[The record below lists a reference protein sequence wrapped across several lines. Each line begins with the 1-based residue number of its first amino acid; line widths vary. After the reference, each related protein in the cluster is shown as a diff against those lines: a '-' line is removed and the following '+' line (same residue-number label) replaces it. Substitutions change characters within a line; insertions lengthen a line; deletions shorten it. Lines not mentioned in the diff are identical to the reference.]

1 MAKILI
7 ADDSDIGRASVRT
20 ILSKQI
26 GWTICGEAVNGRN
39 AILMAHDLKP
49 DLIIMD
55 FSMPMLDGLQASK
68 EILRAMPE
76 IPIIVFTFHMTPQLN
91 LEASRIGIRKVVS
104 KSDGANALRSAVEA
118 LLEDPNAP
126 ARRIEVPADPPAD
139 SHPRAVD
146 QPVGPLGVS
155 TDPPVNPAVIS
166 TEMPARPSIATAAD
180 SSAVDSSAGI
190 SGESAKEPHS

>member
-7 ADDSDIGRASVRT
+7 ADDSDVGRASLRT

-104 KSDGANALRSAVEA
+104 KSDGANALRSAVES
-118 LLEDPNAP
+118 LLEVENAP
-126 ARRIEVPADPPAD
+126 ARPIQVPADPPAAP
-139 SHPRAVD
+139 HPAAVE
-146 QPVGPLGVS
+146 QPVGPLGVP
-155 TDPPVNPAVIS
+155 TDQAANPAVIL
-166 TEMPARPSIATAAD
+166 TEMPVRPSIATAAD

>member
-7 ADDSDIGRASVRT
+7 ADDSDISRASVRT

-39 AILMAHDLKP
+39 AVLMAHDLKP

-76 IPIIVFTFHMTPQLN
+76 VPIIVFTFHMTPQLN

-118 LLEDPNAP
+118 LLEDGNAP
-126 ARRIEVPADPPAD
+126 VGPIEVPTDPPAD
-139 SHPRAVD
+139 SHPAAVD
-146 QPVGPLGVS
+146 PPVGPLGVA
-155 TDPPVNPAVIS
+155 TDQPVNPAVIS

-180 SSAVDSSAGI
+180 SAAIDASAGI
-190 SGESAKEPHS
+190 SGESAKEPQS

>member
-7 ADDSDIGRASVRT
+7 ADDSDIGRASIRT

-26 GWTICGEAVNGRN
+26 GWTVCGEAVNGRN
-39 AILMAHDLKP
+39 AVLMAHDLKP

-76 IPIIVFTFHMTPQLN
+76 VPIIVFTFHLTPQLN

-104 KSDGANALRSAVEA
+104 KSDGASALRSAVEA
-118 LLEDPNAP
+118 LLDDGNAP
-126 ARRIEVPADPPAD
+126 VGPIEVPADPLVD
-139 SHPRAVD
+139 SRAAAVD
-146 QPVGPLGVS
+146 QPLGPLGVA
-155 TDPPVNPAVIS
+155 TDQPVNPAAIS
-166 TEMPARPSIATAAD
+166 TGMPSDPPIAD
-180 SSAVDSSAGI
+180 SAAVDASAGI
-190 SGESAKEPHS
+190 SGESPREPQN

>member
-7 ADDSDIGRASVRT
+7 ADDSDVGRASLRT

-26 GWTICGEAVNGRN
+26 GWTVCGEAVNGRN
-39 AILMAHDLKP
+39 AVLMAHDLKP

-68 EILRAMPE
+68 EILRAMPA

-104 KSDGANALRSAVEA
+104 KSDGANALTSAIEA
-118 LLEDPNAP
+118 LL
-126 ARRIEVPADPPAD
+126 
-139 SHPRAVD
+139 D
-146 QPVGPLGVS
+146 QPVGPLGVA
-155 TDPPVNPAVIS
+155 TGQPVNPAVIS
-166 TEMPARPSIATAAD
+166 TEMPADPPIATAAD
-180 SSAVDSSAGI
+180 SAGIDAAI
-190 SGESAKEPHS
+190 SGESPTEPQS